1 MKKKNLSRT
10 KLIFISCL
18 IGSMLLLNMAC
29 IGSKPKVITVQVISK
44 DEGGKPLEGAQIT
57 VSKGKE
63 TRQLATLENGRTTI
77 ETKYS
82 TPFLL
87 RVSYPF
93 DDSFLDTQL
102 EITDKDFPGERQQIF
117 KEIYIEKKKTVIT
130 GRIIDWEAKK
140 PVPVVTIRVEPGIS
154 AIVDSD
160 TSGVFSLKSPD
171 FQEGVIYTIY
181 FTRSQPYN
189 DRRYHDLQ
197 KNIEDITLFQTID
210 MGTIEMES
218 TEVEKGSIKEGEME
232 IREGRGEMPSVE

>member
-1 MKKKNLSRT
+1 MKKFKV
-10 KLIFISCL
+10 IIEICL
-18 IGSMLLLNMAC
+18 ISMTSLFIISC

-82 TPFLL
+82 TPFQI

-93 DDSFLDTQL
+93 DDSFLDTQVK
-102 EITDKDFPGERQQIF
+102 ITDKDFPGERQQIF

-130 GRIIDWEAKK
+130 GRLIDWETKK
-140 PVPVVTIRVEPGIS
+140 PVPVVSIRVEPGIS

-181 FTRSQPYN
+181 LTRSRPYN

-210 MGTIEMES
+210 MGIIEMES